1 MEYKTQTRVK
11 IMDFMANN
19 PDRIF
24 KASEIAQSLPT
35 VSLSTIYRNLDRLE
49 KQGMVQIVGAEEN
62 NELRYRYIGPS
73 CCQAKMHLIC
83 KKCGKFFHLDG
94 PALKILLF
102 SVQKLNGF
110 IVDQQESVLLGYCA
124 ECGPTIHKRELV

>member
-1 MEYKTQTRVK
+1 
-11 IMDFMANN
+11 MDFMANN